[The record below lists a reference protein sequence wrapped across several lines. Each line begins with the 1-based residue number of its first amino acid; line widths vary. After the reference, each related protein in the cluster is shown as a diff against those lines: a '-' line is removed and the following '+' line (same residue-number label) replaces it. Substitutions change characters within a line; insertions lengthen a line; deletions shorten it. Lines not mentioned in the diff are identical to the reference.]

1 VADVTVMLAEPLER
15 LAVGVKVAVLV
26 SPVPLIA
33 PSVPPEMVRSP
44 VVPFQAKLV
53 PGSSEKVNVMSAVS
67 PTFSAAIFEV
77 IATLGASVSI
87 VIEGVVPAEPMF
99 PEVSV

>member
-1 VADVTVMLAEPLER
+1 VADVTVMLAEPLDK
-15 LAVGVKVAVLV
+15 LAVGVKTAVRV
-26 SPVPLIA
+26 RPVPLMVA
-33 PSVPPEMVRSP
+33 KVPPETMRSP
-44 VVPFQAKLV
+44 TVPFQAKLV

-77 IATLGASVSI
+77 IATVGASVSI

>member
-1 VADVTVMLAEPLER
+1 MLAEPLER

-44 VVPFQAKLV
+44 VVPFQAKLM
-53 PGSSEKVNVMSAVS
+53 PGSSEKVKVMAAVS
-67 PTFSAAIFEV
+67 PTFSAVTFDVMVTVGE
-77 IATLGASVSI
+77 SVSM
-87 VIEGVVPAEPMF
+87 VIEGDEPADPVL
-99 PEVSV
+99 PAASA